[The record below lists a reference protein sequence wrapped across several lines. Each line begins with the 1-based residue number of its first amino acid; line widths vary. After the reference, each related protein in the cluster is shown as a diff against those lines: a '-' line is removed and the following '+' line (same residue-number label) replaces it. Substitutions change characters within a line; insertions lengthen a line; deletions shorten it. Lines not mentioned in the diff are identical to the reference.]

1 MPFVKAQFLRDPDQV
16 AALVR
21 LPGIAAGETEPG
33 PARAEAGSAA
43 AAGDPFPAKLS
54 PFNELQLMNENMR
67 IGGHLPLIAAFVL
80 LQEFLSTLGAQG
92 DYRSWFSGRSDGP
105 LE

>member
-1 MPFVKAQFLRDPDQV
+1 MPFVEAQFLRDPDQV
-16 AALVR
+16 AALFR
-21 LPGIAAGETEPG
+21 LPGIAAGETKPG

-43 AAGDPFPAKLS
+43 AAGDPIAATLS
-54 PFNELQLMNENMR
+54 PFNKLQAMNGNVR
-67 IGGHLPLIAAFVL
+67 IGGHLPLISAFVL
-80 LQEFLSTLGAQG
+80 LQEFLSKLGAQG